1 MHQKKFNLKIT
12 LLFVVSVFCLNA
24 FSEDWN
30 VPTEQKALNSYVK
43 FDAAATQDGEAIYT
57 KNCVSCHGNPSK
69 GNSLKSLNPVPPDLA
84 SNKTQALTDGE
95 LFYILNTGRMIMPSF
110 KNILSET
117 ERWKVIAYIR
127 SFNKNYTQVLSK
139 VDPNKSK
146 LVKVKMMYDA
156 LTGKVNV
163 NVKANKPTGT
173 VSLKDAEIVLFV
185 KRYFGRLQVDKT
197 FRTDN
202 EGKASF
208 IFPNDLPGDKNG
220 NLELIVK
227 VNDNNYGEIESNA
240 ILKKGIP
247 TDKPAL
253 TEKRAIWNIMAKA
266 PFWILLTY
274 FLGVSLVLAV
284 FLYIGCNLY
293 KLWKLG
299 NV

>member
-1 MHQKKFNLKIT
+1 MY
-12 LLFVVSVFCLNA
+12 A
-24 FSEDWN
+24 
-30 VPTEQKALNSYVK
+30 
-43 FDAAATQDGEAIYT
+43 
-57 KNCVSCHGNPSK
+57 
-69 GNSLKSLNPVPPDLA
+69 
-84 SNKTQALTDGE
+84 
-95 LFYILNTGRMIMPSF
+95 
-110 KNILSET
+110 
-117 ERWKVIAYIR
+117 IR
-127 SFNKNYTQVLSK
+127 SY
-139 VDPNKSK
+139 
-146 LVKVKMMYDA
+146 Y
-156 LTGKVNV
+156 
-163 NVKANKPTGT
+163 GT
-173 VSLKDAEIVLFV
+173 VVIPASMPNIVTAMRQMLAVSWTYLVIAEIVLFV